1 MILVS
6 IESVRYLLS
15 YNYSLRRAKFLY
27 SPSVCFIRNRLLVTT
42 DQNNVNEYNDM

>member
-15 YNYSLRRAKFLY
+15 YNYSLRRATQSEIPIQSF
-27 SPSVCFIRNRLLVTT
+27 RLF
-42 DQNNVNEYNDM
+42 DKKQAFGDDRIM